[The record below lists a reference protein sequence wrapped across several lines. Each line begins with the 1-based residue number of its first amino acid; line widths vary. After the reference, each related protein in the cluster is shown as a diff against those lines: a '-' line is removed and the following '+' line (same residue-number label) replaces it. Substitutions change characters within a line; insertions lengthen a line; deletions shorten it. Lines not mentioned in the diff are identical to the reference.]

1 MILYEITGNLLGIE
15 IIEAVMNMTEGAVWK
30 TNTENR
36 KALVQTKEIVS
47 GGGYDN
53 G

>member
-15 IIEAVMNMTEGAVWK
+15 IIEAVINMTEGAVWK

-36 KALVQTKEIVS
+36 
-47 GGGYDN
+47 
-53 G
+53 